1 MQRAGYRT
9 TVFAV
14 LALLLAG
21 VLCLP
26 IDVPLACYLMDGFLP
41 GELRNV
47 FKRAEA
53 FGHAYGLLAIAVT
66 IFFLDGQW
74 RRRVPRLILHSLAAG
89 LLADAVKLM
98 VWRTR
103 PRFFDPRIASS
114 FTGTIFTAEGNDW
127 LQLLDS
133 TQHSFPSAHT
143 AVAVAAAL
151 TLGRFYP
158 AARGWFLC
166 LAVLCAMN
174 RVDGGSH
181 FASDVCWGAA
191 LGVVVTQYCWQSARV
206 GRLLDRWER
215 VEARFAVGEN
225 PSSQRRAA

>member
-1 MQRAGYRT
+1 M
-9 TVFAV
+9 TVIAV
-14 LALLLAG
+14 LSLLLAG
-21 VLCLP
+21 CMCLP
-26 IDVPLACYLMDGFLP
+26 IDVPLSGYLMDGFLP

-53 FGHAYGLLAIAVT
+53 FGHAYGLLGIAVT
-66 IFFLDGQW
+66 IFFLDGRW
-74 RRRVPRLILHSLAAG
+74 KRRVPRLIFHGLAAG
-89 LLADAVKLM
+89 LLADVVKLM

-103 PRFFDPRIASS
+103 PRFFDPLSSSS
-114 FTGTIFTAEGNDW
+114 FTGTIFTAKGTDW

-143 AVAVAAAL
+143 AVAVACAL

-158 AARGWFLC
+158 AARGWFVC
-166 LAVLCAMN
+166 LAALCAMN

-191 LGVVVTQYCWQSARV
+191 LGVAATQYCWQSGRV

-215 VEARFAVGEN
+215 VEDRFSVGEN
-225 PSSQRRAA
+225 SPPQRQAA

>member
-1 MQRAGYRT
+1 MRHARSRT
-9 TVFAV
+9 TVIAV

-21 VLCLP
+21 LLCLP
-26 IDVPLACYLMDGFLP
+26 VDVFVSRHLMDGFLP
-41 GELRNV
+41 GELRNM

-53 FGHAYGLLAIAVT
+53 FGHAYGLLAIVVT
-66 IFFLDGQW
+66 IFFLDRQW
-74 RRRVPRLILHSLAAG
+74 KRRAPRLILHGLAAG
-89 LLADAVKLM
+89 LLADVVKLM

-103 PRFFDPRIASS
+103 PRFFDPLEASS
-114 FTGTIFTAEGNDW
+114 FTGTIFTAKGTDW

-143 AVAVAAAL
+143 AVAVASAL

-174 RVDGGSH
+174 RVDGGAH

-191 LGVVVTQYCWQSARV
+191 LGAAITHSCWQSTRLD
-206 GRLLDRWER
+206 RLLDRWER
-215 VEARFAVGEN
+215 VQGGSLVGDDT
-225 PSSQRRAA
+225 PSRRRAA